1 MSISSDLHF
10 DHLTSAARHI
20 AREMV
25 EVFDL
30 VTQINALQFSV
41 DRHCPVDRA
50 RARDDYYI
58 SAISSVEAT
67 VQSALKT
74 ALIADDPEAKYL
86 TADASLVD
94 PAFRG
99 LLTPRA

>member
-20 AREMV
+20 VSEMV

-30 VTQINALQFSV
+30 VTQVDALQSSA
-41 DRHCPVDRA
+41 DRHYPVDRA

-58 SAISSVEAT
+58 SAISSVEPT
-67 VQSALKT
+67 VQSALK
-74 ALIADDPEAKYL
+74 AGLIADDPETKYL

-99 LLTPRA
+99 LLMPRV